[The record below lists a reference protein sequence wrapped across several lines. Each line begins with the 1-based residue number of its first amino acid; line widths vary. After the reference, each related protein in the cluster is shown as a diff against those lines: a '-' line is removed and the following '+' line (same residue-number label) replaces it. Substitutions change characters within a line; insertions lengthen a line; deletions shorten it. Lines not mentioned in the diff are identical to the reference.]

1 MRPYPILGSAQF
13 GLSYGI
19 TNDSG
24 QVGFDDV
31 VKILNL
37 SYASGIRCIDTAEMY
52 GNSIEV
58 LGDYFKAYSHFEVI
72 NKFPPQ
78 SKEYFTKSDIVLWEE
93 NFLSS
98 FNKLGINNVR
108 GLDLST
114 IRPKTG

>member
-19 TNDSG
+19 TNYSG
-24 QVGFDDV
+24 QVAFDDV
-31 VKILNL
+31 VKILNF
-37 SYASGIRCIDTAEMY
+37 SYASGIRCVDTAEMY

-78 SKEYFTKSDIVLWEE
+78 S
-93 NFLSS
+93 
-98 FNKLGINNVR
+98 
-108 GLDLST
+108 
-114 IRPKTG
+114 